1 MVELMTSGAAP
12 IAWGLIAALA
22 ATIVFAVLW
31 LRSRRT
37 ARRHL
42 AVRVEAERDRI
53 DLELSLAEQAGRM
66 RIIRE
71 LHEVAIQSVTRIIAE
86 ADGAKYSGV
95 SDPEAPVRAAAVI
108 EETARETIANLRRV
122 VTVLG
127 EGEASVDYHP
137 TLGDVDELYAV
148 MRDAGLVIDVEES
161 GEPFELKPGS
171 ELAIYRIVQESLANA
186 LTHGGVGTEVRVSI
200 RWTDDG
206 LQLLVDDDGTRAA
219 ARRAG
224 LDPNEV
230 AKQGGYTLEEDL
242 DALTGIVTG
251 AGLTEMRERT
261 ELFGGVFT
269 AHRVAGVGFSVSSVF
284 PSLRFHNG
292 IHGVNLQPTTAQ
304 PAPTAQ

>member
-1 MVELMTSGAAP
+1 MTANAAP
-12 IAWGLIAALA
+12 IAVGSLVGLVVAIVLAIA
-22 ATIVFAVLW
+22 W
-31 LRSRRT
+31 LRARRT
-37 ARRHL
+37 SRRHL

-86 ADGAKYSGV
+86 ASGARYSSLG
-95 SDPEAPVRAAAVI
+95 DADAPLRAAATI
-108 EETARETIANLRRV
+108 EETARETLANLRRV

-137 TLGDVDELYAV
+137 SLGDVDELYAV
-148 MRDAGLVIDVEES
+148 MRDAGLVVAVDES
-161 GEPFELKPGS
+161 GEAFELKPGA
-171 ELAIYRIVQESLANA
+171 ELAIYRIVQEALTNA
-186 LTHGGVGTEVRVSI
+186 LNHGGVGTEVRVSI

-230 AKQGGYTLEEDL
+230 SKQGGYTMEDDL
-242 DALTGIVTG
+242 HALTGIVTG

-269 AHRVAGVGFSVSSVF
+269 AHRMAGVGFSVSAVF

-292 IHGVNLQPTTAQ
+292 IHGVNLHPVTAEAQ
-304 PAPTAQ
+304 SAPTA